1 MDKRPS
7 LPLLVYLGF
16 GLRSLRRNPQRTLLS
31 LASLVI
37 GIGVVTFLGALVDG
51 WLHGMHDNFILTY
64 TGHLQ
69 IQAPGFHDSGSLEDA
84 IRDPAPVEAA
94 LAQEPAVA
102 AWSERLEASGLASV
116 ARGST
121 GVTLL
126 GIQPEREQTVSRLLA
141 LVSPRDCPGDDL
153 DNALVLGSE
162 VAATLGARVGES
174 VVLMGQTPGGELV
187 SELFRLCGLLH
198 SGSPQLDRM
207 LAMVPLRRLQQWLQ
221 LERGITQVVV
231 RLEEEAALPSLT
243 ASLRARLDPARY
255 RVLDWVVLDPMVWQ
269 WLRFGELY
277 GLIILGIVVALT
289 VTQVSNTLLMAL
301 YERQREFALMEAL
314 GTRRIQL
321 FLMVAWES
329 LLLVAF
335 GGALGYLAGVLA
347 VLLLQ
352 QGGIDFSRFSGA
364 LRFFFMDPVVH
375 PELTARMGLKILA
388 ALLLAAVLGGI
399 YPAWKASRLDPL
411 EALR

>member
-1 MDKRPS
+1 
-7 LPLLVYLGF
+7 
-16 GLRSLRRNPQRTLLS
+16 
-31 LASLVI
+31 
-37 GIGVVTFLGALVDG
+37 
-51 WLHGMHDNFILTY
+51 
-64 TGHLQ
+64 
-69 IQAPGFHDSGSLEDA
+69 
-84 IRDPAPVEAA
+84 
-94 LAQEPAVA
+94 
-102 AWSERLEASGLASV
+102 
-116 ARGST
+116 
-121 GVTLL
+121 
-126 GIQPEREQTVSRLLA
+126 
-141 LVSPRDCPGDDL
+141 
-153 DNALVLGSE
+153 
-162 VAATLGARVGES
+162 
-174 VVLMGQTPGGELV
+174 
-187 SELFRLCGLLH
+187 
-198 SGSPQLDRM
+198 
-207 LAMVPLRRLQQWLQ
+207 
-221 LERGITQVVV
+221 V
-231 RLEEEAALPSLT
+231 RLKEEAALPSLA
-243 ASLRARLDPARY
+243 ASLRARLDP
-255 RVLDWVVLDPMVWQ
+255 
-269 WLRFGELY
+269 GELY

-335 GGALGYLAGVLA
+335 GGVLGYLAGALV